1 MVPTVPLKFC
11 SASSQILRRA
21 FQETKAPYSLIFD
34 ALVTQGPELVSA
46 ATFCLDILV
55 LLFFGSHT
63 VREVS
68 TVPTHTVAVK
78 LVSALT
84 VSVSGFNC
92 ASKDDGRSRYA
103 SHVRLLFLG
112 KLGLTFERPFVADSR
127 ICDSPQRN
135 VSSIVANVA
144 RIAEA

>member
-21 FQETKAPYSLIFD
+21 FQETQAPYSLIFD

-46 ATFCLDILV
+46 AAFCLNILV
-55 LLFFGSHT
+55 LSFFFFRKPHT

-68 TVPTHTVAVK
+68 TVPAPIVAVK

-84 VSVSGFNC
+84 VSVSGFNY
-92 ASKDDGRSRYA
+92 ALKDDGRSHYA
-103 SHVRLLFLG
+103 SHVRLLFFG
-112 KLGLTFERPFVADSR
+112 QVRRNIVTFERL
-127 ICDSPQRN
+127 
-135 VSSIVANVA
+135 
-144 RIAEA
+144 

>member
-1 MVPTVPLKFC
+1 M
-11 SASSQILRRA
+11 
-21 FQETKAPYSLIFD
+21 
-34 ALVTQGPELVSA
+34 SA
-46 ATFCLDILV
+46 AAFCLDILV

-68 TVPTHTVAVK
+68 TVPTLTVAVK
-78 LVSALT
+78 LVSAFT

-103 SHVRLLFLG
+103 SHVRLPFLR
-112 KLGLTFERPFVADSR
+112 KLGLTFERLWAARSVADSR
-127 ICDSPQRN
+127 ICDSPQGN
-135 VSSIVANVA
+135 VSSVVANVA